1 MFVNPKKTA
10 LLNGKNVDKL
20 FATMLLSVAAKV
32 FEAVK
37 SFRPL
42 RIVAAGCVKVA
53 SSPVMPSEGVWVVTV
68 KSSSPSKLKK
78 LLVSELPP
86 NETDPCV
93 DEINWRA
100 SLLVLVLNVPNSV
113 MPLLVTLI

>member
-1 MFVNPKKTA
+1 MLP
-10 LLNGKNVDKL
+10 LIVDKVPL
-20 FATMLLSVAAKV
+20 PTP
-32 FEAVK
+32 K

-42 RIVAAGCVKVA
+42 RIVAAGCVKLV
-53 SSPVMPSEGVWVVTV
+53 SDPVIPNEDVWVVTV

-78 LLVSELPP
+78 LLESELPP
-86 NETDPCV
+86 NETELCL